1 MKKIC
6 FLLSALLVFSFFAS
20 AQKISG
26 TVKGVLQ
33 DSVSATP
40 LADATVSVVRV
51 KDSALIS
58 FALTSSSGSFE
69 IKNLEEG
76 EYDLLASF
84 TGLQT
89 ARQKFLVTAARPLT
103 DLGVIKLDRF
113 YKSLQEVVINE
124 APVKINGDTIAFRA
138 DAFKTKPNATVEDL
152 LKKLPGLQVERD
164 GTVKAQGEQV
174 QKVYVDGKEFFSN
187 DPKLATKNLTADM
200 VDQVEVFDDM
210 SEQAKFNRIDDGSR
224 SKALNLKLKKDK
236 KKGLFGKAYAG
247 YGTHERYDAGL
258 NANMFKGA
266 MQTSVIAKTNNT
278 NNIGFSFSDMI
289 GTFGSGGMGGMMG
302 GGAGG
307 GMNIVRAPGG
317 GGFSGGFGG
326 LNLGT
331 TGSGITKSSQ
341 IGLNYRDT
349 WSKSF
354 DVNGSYFFN
363 HVNSYND
370 RISHRTNFFPDS
382 STLFTDGHTRSQ
394 GQNDNHRFNLNM
406 VYTIDSFN
414 SIVYNPNLSYQKSYN
429 TYSLDSFFI
438 AAQNKG
444 VRYPSNEGLTVNNS
458 EGDGY
463 NWANNLIWRR
473 RFRKAGRTL
482 SVNLSNTLGQ
492 SQRDA
497 YTATNSKVYQ
507 PAGGF
512 QEKNINKLYTTDNQ
526 TNNYG
531 VSLSYTEP
539 IARDKVWELN
549 YSHNNNRSR
558 SDRKT
563 HDYDVATSKYDL
575 VDSLRNNFQNQNEW
589 NRLGTNLRVV
599 KKKYNYQLGFA
610 VQQTSLESEDLT
622 KNSIIK
628 QTFTNL
634 FPTASF
640 NYQFARS
647 RSLRFNYRGN
657 TRQPSIS
664 QLQNIVD
671 STNYQNQVAGNPAL
685 KQEFTNNFNL
695 SYNFF
700 DVVKFRNLFAFVTF
714 SNTKNKISSFIA
726 QRADGVQY
734 TKPINLNG
742 AFNLN
747 GTFNVG
753 FPIKKMSGGNFNTN
767 TRIAYNRDVNLLYDI
782 KVSDTVKNFTNNL
795 NIGEDLRLSYNYKEK
810 LDLGL
815 GVSVNYNSVKYT
827 VQSSRNTSYY
837 THTYSADITYT
848 LPAGFILSTDFD
860 YTLNTGRSDGF
871 NQNYAIW
878 NGSLAKEVFKNRK
891 GEIRLSVFDILEQ
904 NQSVVRNIG
913 SNSIEDVQSS
923 VLNRFFML
931 TFTYK
936 LNRMGGRAMPAMMER
951 ATRGL
956 RITQ

>member
-1 MKKIC
+1 MKKIYS
-6 FLLSALLVFSFFAS
+6 FLLAVFAFSLFSS

-26 TVKGVLQ
+26 TVKGILQ
-33 DSVSATP
+33 DSLSSSP
-40 LADATVSVVRV
+40 LADATVSVVRL

-58 FALTSSSGSFE
+58 FTLTGPNGGFE
-69 IKNLEEG
+69 IKNLDEG
-76 EYDLLASF
+76 DYDLLASF

-89 ARQKFLVTAARPLT
+89 GKRKFSVSVAKPAT

-113 YKSLQEVVINE
+113 YKTMQEVVVNE

-152 LKKLPGLQVERD
+152 LKKLPGMQVERD

-210 SEQAKFNRIDDGSR
+210 SEQAKFNKIDDGSR

-236 KKGLFGKAYAG
+236 KKGVFGKAYAG
-247 YGTHERYDAGL
+247 YGTQDRFDAGV

-266 MQTSVIAKTNNT
+266 TQTSVIAKSNNT

-289 GTFGSGGMGGMMG
+289 GMFGSGGSFGGMMG
-302 GGAGG
+302 GGGMNVVRAGG
-307 GMNIVRAPGG
+307 GGG
-317 GGFSGGFGG
+317 GGNFGG

-331 TGSGITKSSQ
+331 TGSGITRSSQ
-341 IGLNYRDT
+341 VGINYRDT

-363 HVNSYND
+363 QVRTEND
-370 RISHRTNFFPDS
+370 RTSHTTNFFPDS
-382 STLFTDGHTRSQ
+382 STLFTDDRTLSNAE
-394 GQNDNHRFNLNM
+394 NDNHRFNLNM
-406 VYTIDSFN
+406 IYTIDSFN

-429 TYSLDSFFI
+429 TYSLDSFYI
-438 AAQNKG
+438 TAQNKG
-444 VRYPSNEGLTVNNS
+444 TSYLTNEGRTFNDS

-463 NWANNLIWRR
+463 NWVNNLIWRR
-473 RFRKAGRTL
+473 KFRRAGRTL
-482 SVNLSNTLGQ
+482 SVNLSGTLGA

-497 YTATNSKVYQ
+497 YTMTHSKSYEQ
-507 PAGGF
+507 SGS
-512 QEKNINKLYTTDNQ
+512 ERTENINKLYTTDNA

-531 VSLSYTEP
+531 VSMSYTEP
-539 IARDKVWELN
+539 IARDKILELN

-563 HDYDVATSKYDL
+563 HDYTNGKYEV
-575 VDSLRNNFQNQNEW
+575 VDSLRNDFQNQNEW
-589 NRLGTNLRVV
+589 DRLGTNLRVV

-610 VQQTSLESEDLT
+610 VQQTTLESDNLS
-622 KNSIIK
+622 KNTTLK
-628 QTFTNL
+628 QKFTNL

-647 RSLRFNYRGN
+647 RSLRFNYRGS
-657 TRQPSIS
+657 TRQPSTT
-664 QLQNIVD
+664 QLQNIID
-671 STNYQNQVAGNPAL
+671 STNYRNLYEGNPAL

-700 DVVKFRNLFAFVTF
+700 DIVKFRNLFAYITF
-714 SNTKNKISSFIA
+714 SNTKNKIANAIM
-726 QRADGVQY
+726 QRGGGVQY

-742 AFNLN
+742 SFNLN
-747 GTFNVG
+747 GIFNIG
-753 FPIKKMSGGNFNTN
+753 FPIKKMQGGNFNTN
-767 TRIAYNRDVNLLYDI
+767 TRVAYNRDVNMLDN
-782 KVSDTVKNFTNNL
+782 VKSFTNNL
-795 NIGEDLRLSYNYKEK
+795 TIGEDLRLSYNYKEK
-810 LDLGL
+810 LDLGI

-827 VQSSRNTSYY
+827 VQPSRNTSYY
-837 THTYSADITYT
+837 THTYSADLTYT

-878 NGSLAKEVFKNRK
+878 NGGLAKELFKSKR
-891 GEIRLSVFDILEQ
+891 GEIKLSVYDILKQ

-913 SNSIEDVQSS
+913 SNYVEDVQSS

-936 LNRMGGRAMPAMMER
+936 LSRMGGRTMPAIMER
-951 ATRGL
+951 ATKGL